1 MTNSQPKREKTQK
14 KIKAK
19 VKREIL
25 ATNANEIH
33 RIIRK
38 FFEHLCSNN
47 LKDLEEMDTF
57 LDTNN
62 LPKLNQKN
70 INNISR
76 SVTSSEVEGK

>member
-1 MTNSQPKREKTQK
+1 
-14 KIKAK
+14 

-57 LDTNN
+57 LDTTTDQN
-62 LPKLNQKN
+62 
-70 INNISR
+70 
-76 SVTSSEVEGK
+76 